1 MGQTAYI
8 HTYILTY
15 IHTALYL
22 YTYMYVYIHTYIFK
36 RSIWAGVP
44 TISLGGG
51 KDMPARAAESI
62 SETMDSDMVGY
73 FMLLYVCMYVCK
85 YIKVS

>member
-1 MGQTAYI
+1 M
-8 HTYILTY
+8 
-15 IHTALYL
+15 
-22 YTYMYVYIHTYIFK
+22 YTYIHTYIFK

-73 FMLLYVCMYVCK
+73 FMLLYVCMYVCMYVCK
-85 YIKVS
+85 YIKVES